1 MAAFW
6 NIRGIYDNK
15 YKIYD
20 IISENADYKK
30 SIGLI
35 LKRWK
40 ASYAERIL
48 KL

>member
-30 SIGLI
+30 AAGRI
-35 LKRWK
+35 LKWK
-40 ASYAERIL
+40 TDSHAERIL